1 MNDLAALDAL
11 AVEALLHFEM
21 ATCGPPILF
30 NLSENATYKVD
41 SITGE
46 SWALRLHRP
55 GYQTED
61 SIASE
66 LAWTF
71 ALREAGVA
79 TTPIA
84 VRGRNGAFIQR
95 TLKRSSQ
102 DERFAVLTKW
112 EKGVTPEFTDLLES
126 SFVTL
131 GALTAHMHGHARSWR
146 RPTWFTR
153 QNWDFESSLGDE
165 KPLWGRWRNA
175 IGMTRE
181 HENLFDLTVERIGS
195 RLQRYGKSAQRFGLV
210 HGDLRLAN
218 LLIDDSCIKI
228 LDFDDCGFGWFMYD
242 AATTISFYEHVPQA
256 PALLE
261 AWKAGYRT
269 VAPLAAEDEAEIQT
283 FVMLRRLLLMAWIS
297 SHSETDLAKSTG
309 LKFTAD
315 SCGLCENYLTRFE

>member
-1 MNDLAALDAL
+1 MNNLLALDAL
-11 AVEALLHFEM
+11 AAEALLHFDV
-21 ATCGPPILF
+21 ATFKPPVLF

-41 SITGE
+41 CSTGE

-66 LAWTF
+66 LAWSA

-79 TTPIA
+79 CTPTA

-95 TLKRSSQ
+95 TMTRNAQ
-102 DERFAVLTKW
+102 NERLAVLTKW
-112 EKGVTPEFTDLLES
+112 EAGVTPQFTDQLES

-131 GALTAHMHGHARSWR
+131 GALTAHMHGHARSWQ

-153 QNWDFESSLGDE
+153 QSWDFESSIGDE

-175 IGMTRE
+175 MGITG
-181 HENLFDLTVERIGS
+181 ENESLFDRTVKRIGS
-195 RLQRYGKSAQRFGLV
+195 RLRRYGKSAQRFGLV

-218 LLIDDSCIKI
+218 LLIDDACVKI

-256 PALLE
+256 PSLLE
-261 AWKAGYRT
+261 AWKAGYRR

-283 FVMLRRLLLMAWIS
+283 FVMLRRLLLMAWIG
-297 SHSETDLAKSTG
+297 SHSETELAKSMG

-315 SCGLCENYLTRFE
+315 SCGLCENYLMRFE